1 VYRLPQLADIR
12 DHFDQATQTEPAN
25 ILESR
30 DVDGPL
36 ILDASETP
44 PDLDSILSDIP
55 PKDITS
61 KLVSRY
67 FNGVEFPTG
76 NFLRPLLQSTMLKLA
91 VVIIHTPTFDQE
103 VRIAKLSPLQAADDQ
118 ESIAISGSIPKR
130 FPFHGSACSLG

>member
-1 VYRLPQLADIR
+1 M
-12 DHFDQATQTEPAN
+12 
-25 ILESR
+25 
-30 DVDGPL
+30 DGPL

-76 NFLRPLLQSTMLKLA
+76 NSLRPLPLNTTLTESP
-91 VVIIHTPTFDQE
+91 VIIHTPTFDQE
-103 VRIAKLSPLQAADDQ
+103 VCMFTTLSLPVADVLN
-118 ESIAISGSIPKR
+118 SIATFGLIPNKY
-130 FPFHGSACSLG
+130 PSHGSAYFLE